1 MPLESLDISVFVIV
15 GEDQC
20 LIEGHYA
27 TVQRQNKE
35 NLKQIFPGK
44 ELRGY
49 SPNSYIHFS
58 VSDSYILYIPLGG
71 LPILLLKIVGP
82 NVGIYIDRP
91 ETHECGNWN

>member
-1 MPLESLDISVFVIV
+1 MPLESLDMSVFVIV

-27 TVQRQNKE
+27 TLQRHNKE
-35 NLKQIFPGK
+35 NLKLIFPGK

-58 VSDSYILYIPLGG
+58 VSDSYILLGG
-71 LPILLLKIVGP
+71 LPILLQA
-82 NVGIYIDRP
+82 NRWA
-91 ETHECGNWN
+91 ERGNI

>member
-1 MPLESLDISVFVIV
+1 MPLESLDMSVFVIV

-27 TVQRQNKE
+27 TLQRHNKE

-44 ELRGY
+44 KLRGY

-58 VSDSYILYIPLGG
+58 VSDSNIPLGG
-71 LPILLLKIVGP
+71 LPILLQENSWVERR
-82 NVGIYIDRP
+82 NIYRSPRD
-91 ETHECGNWN
+91 T